1 MKSPIL
7 VYDRQKKQTF
17 EEKVLARS
25 ALEFLYG
32 KNIFSKIA
40 NFLVTRFSF
49 FSALSGYWLSREASK
64 KKIAPFIQEFG
75 LDEEDFFIPVEHF
88 TSFNDFFIRKL
99 RPEVRPIHSSAVIA
113 PADGRYLAF
122 ARYQGQNDLFVKG
135 QTFSLYTLVGGNA
148 KVTKQFTNGPFLIA
162 RLCPTD
168 YHRYHFP
175 VQGIPSHPKLIK
187 GRYQSVNPIAL
198 RKKISIISENKRV
211 ALLITTEEMGDV
223 LFIAVGATNVAS
235 IHMNYLPQTSYEKG
249 DELGFFA
256 FGASM
261 LLLFFE
267 PGRIAF
273 DPEILYNT
281 SRGLETYIRFGE
293 SLIS

>member
-1 MKSPIL
+1 LKNPIL
-7 VYDRQKKQTF
+7 VYDRQKKETF
-17 EEKVLARS
+17 EEKVLARG

-32 KNIFSKIA
+32 ESLLSKIV

-49 FSALSGYWLSREASK
+49 FSALSGYWLSRTASK
-64 KKIAPFIQEFG
+64 KKILPFIREFG
-75 LDEEDFFIPVEHF
+75 LDEEDFLVPIEHF

-99 RPEVRPIHSSAVIA
+99 KAEIRPIHNTSVIA

-122 ARYQGQNDLFVKG
+122 ARYHGQNDIFVKG

-148 KVTKQFTNGPFLIA
+148 KVTKQFMNGPFLIA

-175 VQGIPSHPKLIK
+175 VQGIPSSPKIIK

-198 RKKISIISENKRV
+198 KKKISIISENKRS
-211 ALLITTEEMGDV
+211 ALIITTESMGDV

-235 IHMNYLPQTSYEKG
+235 IQMTYTPQTSYEKG
-249 DELGFFA
+249 DELGFFS

-273 DPEILYNT
+273 DPEILYKT
-281 SRGLETYIRFGE
+281 SLGLETYIRFGE
-293 SLIS
+293 SII

>member
-1 MKSPIL
+1 MRNPIL
-7 VYDRQKKQTF
+7 VYDREKKETF
-17 EEKVLARS
+17 EEKVLARG

-32 KNIFSKIA
+32 NNLFSKIA

-49 FSALSGYWLSREASK
+49 FSTLSGYWLSRRGSK
-64 KKIAPFIQEFG
+64 KKIAPFITEFA
-75 LDEEDFFIPVEHF
+75 LNEEDFLLPVEHF

-99 RPEVRPIHSSAVIA
+99 KPEVRPIHKNQIIA

-122 ARYQGQNDLFVKG
+122 ARYHGQNDIFVKG
-135 QTFSLYTLVGGNA
+135 KTFSLYSLVGGNP
-148 KVTKQFTNGPFLIA
+148 KITKQFTNGPFLIA

-198 RKKISIISENKRV
+198 RKKTSIISENKRV
-211 ALLITTEEMGDV
+211 ALLITTEEIGDV
-223 LFIAVGATNVAS
+223 LFVAVGATNVAS
-235 IHMNYLPQTSYEKG
+235 IQMTYIPQTTYEKG
-249 DELGFFA
+249 DELGFFS

-267 PGRIAF
+267 PGQVAF

-293 SLIS
+293 TLT